1 MKLSQIGSGIV
12 PDVLPKATWE
22 PGEEMGRCQI
32 QPGGYRTGLFY
43 SVWLQLCIKHKVS
56 TCSRIDICL
65 IDVYSKLNTDE

>member
-32 QPGGYRTGLFY
+32 PRGGYRTGLFY
-43 SVWLQLCIKHKVS
+43 SVWLQLCIKHKDEYMFKD
-56 TCSRIDICL
+56 RHL
-65 IDVYSKLNTDE
+65 LNRCVFKVKY